1 MPTTGSKR
9 ALAPSAPA
17 TPPTSPFSAV
27 KRVRLTYTSTNEA
40 LVELNAAKEEASLAY
55 ISNSGI
61 HPELVETAPKGKG
74 RYKVQWGGKP
84 KSFLMIGTVSAH
96 DVVIKKEVCPHLY
109 ESYIDLSRQIRSLKS
124 LLLEI
129 KST

>member
-9 ALAPSAPA
+9 ALAPSALA
-17 TPPTSPFSAV
+17 TPSTSPLSVV

-40 LVELNAAKEEASLAY
+40 LVELNAAKEEASLVY

-61 HPELVETAPKGKG
+61 NPELIETTPKGKG

-96 DVVIKKEVCPHLY
+96 DVVKKEVCLYLY
-109 ESYIDLSRQIRSLKS
+109 ESYIDLSRQILSSKSSLQ
-124 LLLEI
+124 EI